1 MEMRPEERVKK
12 VIEVYGWNIRNPL
25 ERACL
30 KHDLFEPLA
39 KLPEAVGKMVSQNWN
54 ASRSPFR
61 CLSKRE
67 LTLLRQFLERNVVFM
82 VVCESVQSLYLEYA
96 MFLQVS

>member
-1 MEMRPEERVKK
+1 MEMRPEERVKRM
-12 VIEVYGWNIRNPL
+12 VEVYGWNIRNPL
-25 ERACL
+25 ERAGL

-54 ASRSPFR
+54 VCRFPLR

-67 LTLLRQFLERNVVFM
+67 LTSLPQF
-82 VVCESVQSLYLEYA
+82 
-96 MFLQVS
+96 

>member
-12 VIEVYGWNIRNPL
+12 MVEVYGWNIRNPL

-39 KLPEAVGKMVSQNWN
+39 KLPEAAGKMVSQNWN
-54 ASRSPFR
+54 ASRFPLR

-67 LTLLRQFLERNVVFM
+67 LTSLPHFKVVFM
-82 VVCESVQSLYLEYA
+82 VVCESVQSLYLKCA
-96 MFLQVS
+96 MFLQAS